1 MIVEMSDRLRN
12 DQPSVLILADFA
24 DGSWHAT
31 TFAMQFLYQ
40 GKSPISILQTYKNPG
55 WGHFTMRKL
64 SHSLKKIT
72 KYELQQLKSKL
83 LSNFPLQKNH
93 VNTLSIE
100 GDLNTILQYKPL
112 IKGEY
117 FITLGIYSSFPESFK
132 RQNKCLEELIDTTHH
147 PLFILPEDFNKQTD
161 KKILFVGNP
170 DKIPSE
176 PLIHKVLQIGK
187 EKKATI
193 EILFVLTRGVQKVS
207 EEVLNFYI
215 ENFKSLDYEIKQLPS
230 IIKSKGIKEH
240 LSNITRDL
248 VIIENS

>member
-1 MIVEMSDRLRN
+1 MEMSETLRN
-12 DQPSVLILADFA
+12 NQPSVLILADFA

-31 TFAMQFLYQ
+31 SFTMQYLHR
-40 GKSPISILQTYKNPG
+40 KNSPVTILQTYENPG

-83 LSNFPLQKNH
+83 LSNFPLKKNH
-93 VNTLSIE
+93 VNTLSME

-112 IKGEY
+112 IKGKN
-117 FITLGIYSSFPESFK
+117 FITLGIYNSFPDSFK

-147 PLFILPEDFNKQTD
+147 PLFILPEDFDKQTD

-176 PLIHKVLQIGK
+176 QLVQKVLQIGK

-193 EILFVLTRGVQKVS
+193 EILFVLTNGVQKVS
-207 EEVLNFYI
+207 DEVLNFYI

-230 IIKSKGIKEH
+230 DIKSKGIKEH
-240 LSNITRDL
+240 LSNLKRDL

>member
-1 MIVEMSDRLRN
+1 MQLKIATKYPR
-12 DQPSVLILADFA
+12 VLILADFA
-24 DGSWHAT
+24 EGSWHAT
-31 TFAMQFLYQ
+31 SFTMQFLHH
-40 GKSPISILQTYKNPG
+40 KDSTVTILQTYKNPG

-72 KYELQQLKSKL
+72 KYELQQLKGKL
-83 LSNFPLQKNH
+83 LSNFPLKKNH
-93 VNTLSIE
+93 VNALSME

-117 FITLGIYSSFPESFK
+117 FIILGIYSSFPDSFK
-132 RQNKCLEELIDTTHH
+132 RQNKCLEELINTTHH

-170 DKIPSE
+170 DNIPSA
-176 PLIHKVLQIGK
+176 PLIRKVLQIGK

-193 EILFVLTRGVQKVS
+193 EILFVLTNGVQKVS
-207 EEVLNFYI
+207 DEVLNFYI
-215 ENFKSLDYEIKQLPS
+215 ESFKSLDYQIKQLPNDT
-230 IIKSKGIKEH
+230 KSKGIKEY
-240 LSNITRDL
+240 LSNLKRDL